1 MRQLTKTEAAILLAG
16 AFLMVVGAGLYVFGI
31 QGVSPWIF
39 AVGAVAFAAMQLRQ
53 TYGGRDATLKRLR
66 RIMSVGDALF
76 ILSAALMLENNYHV
90 LMPLFVKYIPDG
102 YYHYVTYIHNNW
114 VIILLV
120 AAIIEIYTTH
130 RISHELKKNM
140 PGTDE

>member
-1 MRQLTKTEAAILLAG
+1 
-16 AFLMVVGAGLYVFGI
+16 MVVGAGLYVFGI

-76 ILSAALMLENNYHV
+76 MLSAALMLENNYHV

>member
-16 AFLMVVGAGLYVFGI
+16 ALLMVVGAGLYVFGI

>member
-1 MRQLTKTEAAILLAG
+1 MEYRACRRG
-16 AFLMVVGAGLYVFGI
+16 FLPWAPWL
-31 QGVSPWIF
+31 SPRCR
-39 AVGAVAFAAMQLRQ
+39 LRQ

-130 RISHELKKNM
+130 RISHEPEKKNM

>member
-16 AFLMVVGAGLYVFGI
+16 ALLMVVGAGLYVFGI

-76 ILSAALMLENNYHV
+76 MLSAALMLENNYHV

>member
-16 AFLMVVGAGLYVFGI
+16 TFLMVVGAGLYVFGI

-76 ILSAALMLENNYHV
+76 MLSAALMLENNYHV

>member
-16 AFLMVVGAGLYVFGI
+16 ALLMVVGAGLYVFGI

-76 ILSAALMLENNYHV
+76 MLSAALILANNYHV